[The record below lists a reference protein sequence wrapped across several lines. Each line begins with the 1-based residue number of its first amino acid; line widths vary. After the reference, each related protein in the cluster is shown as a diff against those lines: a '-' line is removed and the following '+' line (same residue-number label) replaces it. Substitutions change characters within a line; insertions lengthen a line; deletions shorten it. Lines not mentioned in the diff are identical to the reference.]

1 MIDKPIIE
9 ALASL
14 GTGIAPS
21 FQWSADALSLNDAL
35 EGLSVNRLCLPAHCE
50 NNDAVIAMAMA
61 MHATETCSTRMDLPQ
76 KQFRRIATLGMH
88 FGAMLAEVAQTLDI
102 HERKVVALLEVIQAE
117 LDVTS
122 TKPSLQALLVAATCA
137 AKLRSGNCQSVVDAC
152 QKILIFSGVNLKVL
166 EIVGNVMDEV
176 MAASATKDYAEIA
189 SKLFPDVGPEYE
201 EPPEDEKSTEEMS
214 KSQSA
219 GDPSE
224 PGEQGDDAGAASGE
238 SSDSKSG
245 DCDTAVGSSESGEN
259 KTEEDQP
266 GNATD
271 TTKDDASEDSSM
283 PETQG
288 QGQSMQAEAG
298 KSGSDD
304 AKPDEG
310 THADA
315 DVESEDSQSETLVA
329 EPQPLTKVE
338 DDGDAVSLLDY
349 DLEGVSGGQGKVADL
364 GLNKLHFAKNQN
376 LVTEIVRLLQSQDKR
391 FTQLRDCGRRIA
403 ATKVW
408 RLKRLGDTKIFKH
421 TQKVVGSQVAVEI
434 LIDGSGSMKTDLK
447 LACEVALSFGEALQR
462 LTKATSAI
470 SIFSGGYG
478 VSQVLKEHGEPVQK
492 GTSKLSTVFASG
504 GTPTGHAM
512 MQRMKLLEAQ
522 KQERKLMIVITD
534 GAASNPA
541 IAVAATHLLE
551 ERGIEVIGVGLG
563 REGVKIQQYIPN
575 SVCVNE
581 LGQLQFA
588 LKKVMQTREMS

>member
-1 MIDKPIIE
+1 M
-9 ALASL
+9 
-14 GTGIAPS
+14 
-21 FQWSADALSLNDAL
+21 
-35 EGLSVNRLCLPAHCE
+35 
-50 NNDAVIAMAMA
+50 
-61 MHATETCSTRMDLPQ
+61 
-76 KQFRRIATLGMH
+76 
-88 FGAMLAEVAQTLDI
+88 
-102 HERKVVALLEVIQAE
+102 
-117 LDVTS
+117 
-122 TKPSLQALLVAATCA
+122 
-137 AKLRSGNCQSVVDAC
+137 
-152 QKILIFSGVNLKVL
+152 
-166 EIVGNVMDEV
+166 
-176 MAASATKDYAEIA
+176 
-189 SKLFPDVGPEYE
+189 
-201 EPPEDEKSTEEMS
+201 
-214 KSQSA
+214 
-219 GDPSE
+219 
-224 PGEQGDDAGAASGE
+224 
-238 SSDSKSG
+238 
-245 DCDTAVGSSESGEN
+245 GSSESGEN

-266 GNATD
+266 GSTTD
-271 TTKDDASEDSSM
+271 KINDDASEDSSE

-329 EPQPLTKVE
+329 EPQTLTKVE

-512 MQRMKLLEAQ
+512 LQRMKLLEAQ

>member
-14 GTGIAPS
+14 GTGTAPS

-50 NNDAVIAMAMA
+50 NNDALIAMAMA
-61 MHATETCSTRMDLPQ
+61 MHATKTCSTRMDLPQ

-88 FGAMLAEVAQTLDI
+88 FGAMLADVAQTLDI
-102 HERKVVALLEVIQAE
+102 LELKVVALLEVIQAD

-122 TKPSLQALLVAATCA
+122 TKPSLQALLVASTCA
-137 AKLRSGNCQSVVDAC
+137 AKLPSGACQNVVDVC
-152 QKILIFSGVNLKVL
+152 QKILIHSSVNPKVL

-176 MAASATKDYAEIA
+176 MTANATKDYAEIA

-201 EPPEDEKSTEEMS
+201 DQPEDEMS
-214 KSQSA
+214 KDESSNT
-219 GDPSE
+219 PSE
-224 PGEQGDDAGAASGE
+224 GAPSESGDQGDNAGAAGNE
-238 SSDSKSG
+238 SCDSPDG
-245 DCDTAVGSSESGEN
+245 DSEAGAGS
-259 KTEEDQP
+259 TEMEEAAAEADQP
-266 GNATD
+266 GSTTD
-271 TTKDDASEDSSM
+271 ISKDEAGEDGSEAD
-283 PETQG
+283 THG
-288 QGQSMQAEAG
+288 QLKQAESGA
-298 KSGSDD
+298 SGSDD
-304 AKPDEG
+304 TKTGEGKQPDTE
-310 THADA
+310 
-315 DVESEDSQSETLVA
+315 VESEEPKSEKSLEKPEA
-329 EPQPLTKVE
+329 LTQVE
-338 DDGDAVSLLDY
+338 DEGDAVGLLDY
-349 DLEGVSGGQGKVADL
+349 DFEGVSGGHGKVEDP
-364 GLNKLHFAKNQN
+364 GLNKLQFAKNQN

-391 FTQLRDCGRRIA
+391 FTELRDCGRRIA

-421 TQKVVGSQVAVEI
+421 SQKVVGSQVAVEI
-434 LIDGSGSMKTDLK
+434 LVDGSASMKTGLK

-478 VSQVLKEHGEPVQK
+478 VSQVLKEHGDPVQK

-512 MQRMKLLEAQ
+512 LQRMKLLETQ

-534 GAASNPA
+534 GEASNPA

-551 ERGIEVIGVGLG
+551 ERGIEVIGIGIG

-575 SVCVNE
+575 SVCINE

-588 LKKVMQTREMS
+588 LKKVMQTREMA